1 MLQTNAIH
9 CGHTWSPYGVNADFH
24 LHDQFELYFF
34 ISGDVDYFIERCKY
48 RLQFGD
54 VLLMN
59 STELHK
65 PTFFSQAPYERMV
78 LHFDP
83 AFAAQFSTPDFDLL
97 ACFTQRR
104 QGEGNLLRMHTA
116 HTRELH
122 DLLRQLSDLP
132 AQSAPGSD
140 ALRLALFLEILVLV
154 GRAFQN
160 QDTQMPDD
168 DRHPLRSLIDFIDQ
182 NLTADLNLDTLSER
196 FFISKPYLCR
206 SFKAYTGATI
216 HSYILGKRIALAKQL
231 LLAGESVT
239 AACQNAG
246 FNDYA
251 NFIRAFK
258 RMTGL
263 SPGQFKKGAR

>member
-1 MLQTNAIH
+1 MLQTNSFQCSH
-9 CGHTWSPYGVNADFH
+9 NWSPYGVNADFH

-34 ISGDVDYFIERCKY
+34 ISGDVDYFVERVKY
-48 RLQFGD
+48 RLSFGD

-59 STELHK
+59 GAELHK
-65 PTFFSQAPYERMV
+65 PTFFGQAPYERMV

-83 AFAAQFSTPDFDLL
+83 AFAAQFSTPEFDLL
-97 ACFTQRR
+97 ACFTARKP
-104 QGEGNLLRMHTA
+104 GTDNLLRMHTA
-116 HTRELH
+116 HTRALH

-132 AQSAPGSD
+132 ARPAEGRD

-160 QDTQMPDD
+160 RDAQTPNDD
-168 DRHPLRSLIDFIDQ
+168 KHPLRALIDYIDQ
-182 NLTADLNLDTLSER
+182 NLTADLGLDALAER

-206 SFKAYTGATI
+206 SFKVYTGATI

-231 LLAGESVT
+231 LLSGESVT

-258 RMTGL
+258 KMTGL
-263 SPGQFKKGAR
+263 SPGAFKKDAR